1 MIQQNPISKIFNL
14 KNKVVVLTG
23 SSGRLGSEYAHIL
36 SQAGANIVLIDINS
50 KLNKR
55 LEKLI
60 QKKYHTKTLALTVD
74 ISKSEEINKMV
85 KNILKIYGH
94 IDILINNAFY
104 NPNQSKSSAAG
115 FEKFPIE
122 LWNDVLKVNLTGVFL
137 CCQSIGKVMIKQNN
151 GVIINI
157 SSIYGMIGA
166 DQRIYGSSGLNSP
179 VSYAASKGA
188 IINLTRY
195 LAAYWRGKNI
205 RVNSLSLGG
214 VEDKKYMSKEFIKNV
229 NMPNNTGTKINNDT
243 NNTLN
248 LLVKGTDDKL
258 VSVDDLASQS
268 NADFNTSLV
277 NENYI
282 PPLSTTQ
289 KTADE
294 TLPKVVFAKVSTSNK
309 SMSELAF
316 ERTDSTRKGSALNN
330 PYAQQLAN
338 LAGAPYSISAQL
350 EMPLSIRSNNI
361 ERILSSS
368 VEPITDSMPVRLPAK
383 LLTSVYPKYP
393 NTAKRK
399 RIETDI
405 EVTFTI
411 DTNGYIRDIQ
421 YNGNGRV
428 NYFRNTIRS
437 SLKKWRFTPASFNNK
452 PVESTMSKIFS
463 FSIAK

>member
-36 SQAGANIVLIDINS
+36 SQAGANVVLIDINS

-137 CCQSIGKVMIKQNN
+137 CCQSIGKVMIKQNK

-157 SSIYGMIGA
+157 SSIYGMIVS

-214 VEDKKYMSKEFIKNV
+214 VEDKKYMSKEFIKNYS
-229 NMPNNTGTKINNDT
+229 NKTI
-243 NNTLN
+243 LN
-248 LLVKGTDDKL
+248 RMAKKNEYNAAILF
-258 VSVDDLASQS
+258 LASDASSYMSGS
-268 NADFNTSLV
+268 NLIIDGGW
-277 NENYI
+277 
-282 PPLSTTQ
+282 
-289 KTADE
+289 TA
-294 TLPKVVFAKVSTSNK
+294 
-309 SMSELAF
+309 
-316 ERTDSTRKGSALNN
+316 
-330 PYAQQLAN
+330 
-338 LAGAPYSISAQL
+338 
-350 EMPLSIRSNNI
+350 
-361 ERILSSS
+361 
-368 VEPITDSMPVRLPAK
+368 
-383 LLTSVYPKYP
+383 
-393 NTAKRK
+393 
-399 RIETDI
+399 
-405 EVTFTI
+405 
-411 DTNGYIRDIQ
+411 
-421 YNGNGRV
+421 
-428 NYFRNTIRS
+428 
-437 SLKKWRFTPASFNNK
+437 W
-452 PVESTMSKIFS
+452 
-463 FSIAK
+463 